1 MAIRVPIMAIRV
13 PIMAIRVLPVSL
25 RARYLEKR
33 VEKIAEGA
41 HADFRLFMSAEP
53 SPNIPIAILQ
63 ASRHEPMRVYGWAD
77 RGWMAGWMDGWMDGW
92 I

>member
-1 MAIRVPIMAIRV
+1 MPTR
-13 PIMAIRVLPVSL
+13 
-25 RARYLEKR
+25 RYLEKR

-63 ASRHEPMRVYGWAD
+63 VGTDMGL
-77 RGWMAGWMDGWMDGW
+77 WMGG
-92 I
+92 